1 MVLRHNALV
10 SLFVAAIL
18 AVALGCLVVGCMG
31 GASSTTTQ
39 SLLTLP
45 LTTSSTGA
53 STTTSVPTEVEALST
68 FKSKDPFIPQA
79 LPPTTT
85 TTTLA
90 ATTTTT
96 LSGTS
101 TTSTT
106 SFSGSTTT
114 TAQGSTTTTT
124 QATTTTTA
132 PHGTNNQLHSLK
144 ILSISTVNGS
154 PVVTFQVDSTVYS
167 DLHKGDTVS
176 TSFGQIKVLDINAS
190 SQTVTLLQGSET
202 ELLSV
207 GQTVLK

>member
-1 MVLRHNALV
+1 MRHSPFISLLV
-10 SLFVAAIL
+10 AVIL
-18 AVALGCLVVGCMG
+18 ALALGCLVVGCMG

-45 LTTSSTGA
+45 LTISSTGA

-90 ATTTTT
+90 TTTTT
-96 LSGTS
+96 LIGTS

>member
-1 MVLRHNALV
+1 MRHSPFISLLV
-10 SLFVAAIL
+10 AVIL
-18 AVALGCLVVGCMG
+18 ALALGCLVVGCMG

-39 SLLTLP
+39 SLVTLP
-45 LTTSSTGA
+45 LTTPSTGA

-90 ATTTTT
+90 TTTTT
-96 LSGTS
+96 TSIGTS
-101 TTSTT
+101 TTTT
-106 SFSGSTTT
+106 TPVSGSTTT
-114 TAQGSTTTTT
+114 TAQGGTTTTTT

>member
-1 MVLRHNALV
+1 
-10 SLFVAAIL
+10 
-18 AVALGCLVVGCMG
+18 MG

-45 LTTSSTGA
+45 LTTPSTGA

-96 LSGTS
+96 LIGTS